1 MEGGCLQG
9 NLLHSHPSLKTF
21 EPSNWQ
27 PHPYSVQITG
37 LLLPQALAGPPGP
50 APGGS
55 FWGGEGEAGWG
66 STGAAGGSCFTREL
80 ESCESVA

>member
-21 EPSNWQ
+21 EPRNWQ

-37 LLLPQALAGPPGP
+37 LLLPQALAGPQGRLLG
-50 APGGS
+50 AR
-55 FWGGEGEAGWG
+55 FGEGRVRLAGEAR
-66 STGAAGGSCFTREL
+66 GAAGGSCFTREL